1 MSRPFAERI
10 AAAPISWGVCEVPGW
25 GWQYDVATVL
35 GQMRELGLAATEF
48 GPEGFLPDS
57 GVDRAKVL
65 AEHGLRAV
73 GGFVPVVLHEPGRDP
88 VPAARVAL
96 EAFVESGARTLVL
109 AAATGRDG
117 YDERPVLD
125 EDGWAALLSNLDRL
139 ARAAAEVGVTATL
152 HPHVGTMVENA
163 AEVRRVLDDSSIG
176 LCLDTGH
183 LLIGG
188 ADPVALARD
197 HADRVQHVHLK
208 DVDAATA
215 ASVRAGRIGYAD
227 AVREGM
233 YRPLG
238 QGDVDI
244 AAIVTSLEQAGYD
257 GWYVLEQDTVL
268 AGPPTGGAGE
278 PRADVR
284 ASVAHLRAVA
294 GVS

>member
-35 GQMRELGLAATEF
+35 RQMRELGLAATEF
-48 GPEGFLPDS
+48 GPEGFLPDR

-73 GGFVPVVLHEPGRDP
+73 GGFVPVVLHEPGRGP
-88 VPAARVAL
+88 VPAVRIAL
-96 EAFVESGARTLVL
+96 EAFVEAGARTLVL

-117 YDERPVLD
+117 YDERAVLD

-139 ARAAAEVGVTATL
+139 ARAATEVGVTATL

-163 AEVRRVLDDSSIG
+163 AEVRRVLDDSGVG

-197 HADRVQHVHLK
+197 HAARVRHVHLQ
-208 DVDAATA
+208 DVDAGTA

-227 AVREGM
+227 AVREGL

-238 QGDVDI
+238 EGDVDI
-244 AAIVTSLEQAGYD
+244 AAIVTSLERSGYD
-257 GWYVLEQDTVL
+257 GWYVLEQDTML
-268 AGPPTGGAGE
+268 TGPPTGVAGE
-278 PRADVR
+278 PRDDVR
-284 ASVAHLRAVA
+284 ASVAHLWAVA

>member
-1 MSRPFAERI
+1 
-10 AAAPISWGVCEVPGW
+10 
-25 GWQYDVATVL
+25 
-35 GQMRELGLAATEF
+35 MRG
-48 GPEGFLPDS
+48 
-57 GVDRAKVL
+57 
-65 AEHGLRAV
+65 
-73 GGFVPVVLHEPGRDP
+73 
-88 VPAARVAL
+88 
-96 EAFVESGARTLVL
+96 TLVL

-125 EDGWAALLSNLDRL
+125 EAGWAALLSNLDRL

-152 HPHVGTMVENA
+152 HPHVGTMVESA
-163 AEVRRVLDDSSIG
+163 AEVRRVLDDSGIG

-197 HADRVQHVHLK
+197 HADRVRHVHLK
-208 DVDAATA
+208 DVDAGRA
-215 ASVRAGRIGYAD
+215 AAVRAGRIGYAD

-257 GWYVLEQDTVL
+257 GWYVLEQDTML
-268 AGPPTGGAGE
+268 AGPPDRRGRGAAGRR
-278 PRADVR
+278 PRQRGAPAGRGRGVLKCAAVPGSAWPPCCENVR
-284 ASVAHLRAVA
+284 TNH
-294 GVS
+294 